1 MKMKVK
7 SKFLGLGA
15 KLATALLVF
24 CGTVLTGC
32 YSENDDVA
40 IPYVESDPIYTI
52 TGVVLDGTGRP
63 LQGVAVSVASNGPSS
78 RAIADISSTGA
89 NGLYSISS
97 KNNKYGKRESGTNAP
112 NKGDNTV
119 TFNYNG
125 QTISFTVNLETG
137 VSGGASI
144 GTQNVVFVE
153 GGTTLPELPSCT
165 VKEVPSSKTVTYT
178 STSDPNLDIVN
189 MNDVE
194 KTYSLNV
201 ILPEGSKFVAGKS
214 IEEAFANVTP
224 ANIKDG
230 LIAYAK
236 VQIGDVKE
244 ITNMDY
250 PYEFKLPAR
259 SFLDKLIVNSFMSTK
274 TYTITYSNTPYVIEF
289 TKYGTYTVNREYAS
303 WDHSH
308 GHGHGHG
315 HGEDY
320 NAGGGIVE
328 GLN

>member
-1 MKMKVK
+1 MKVK

-15 KLATALLVF
+15 KLAAALLVF

-52 TGVVLDGTGRP
+52 TGVVLDGAGKP
-63 LQGVAVSVASNGPSS
+63 LQGVAISVSSGPST
-78 RAIADISSTGA
+78 RAVADITNTGA
-89 NGLYSISS
+89 DGLYSISS
-97 KNNKYGKRESGTNAP
+97 KNNKYGKREANTATP
-112 NKGDNTV
+112 NKGENSVSFTYNGETV
-119 TFNYNG
+119 TFK
-125 QTISFTVNLETG
+125 VNLEEG
-137 VSGGASI
+137 ASGGASI
-144 GTQNVVFVE
+144 GTQNVVFIE
-153 GGTTLPELPSCT
+153 GGSTLPELPSCS
-165 VKEVPSSKTVTYT
+165 VAEVSSTKTATYT
-178 STSDPNLDIVN
+178 SAEDPKLDIVN

-201 ILPEGSKFVAGKS
+201 ILPEGSKFADGKS
-214 IEEAFANVTP
+214 IEEAFAKVTP
-224 ANIKDG
+224 ADIKEG

-236 VQIGDVKE
+236 VQIGDVKG
-244 ITNMDY
+244 ITDMDY
-250 PYEFKLPAR
+250 SYEFKLPAR

-274 TYTITYSNTPYVIEF
+274 TYTITYSGTSYVIEF
-289 TKYGTYTVNREYAS
+289 TKYGTYTVVREYAS

-320 NAGGGIVE
+320 NAGGGIIE